1 MSVSIRFVSGR
12 QCQLKLGETVS
23 VSIRFVSGM
32 QCQLA
37 LGWYVGN
44 SVS

>member
-1 MSVSIRFVSGR
+1 MWETVSVNIRFVSG
-12 QCQLKLGETVS
+12 K
-23 VSIRFVSGM
+23 